1 MSRQPIILVVD
12 DQGFHRN
19 YVRDSLEC
27 LPVTIVEAE
36 DGQSAIQAASDHKP
50 ELILM
55 DRVMPGMD
63 GATAARNLRK
73 IPDLR
78 ATSIVAMSAN
88 ISVELLKDGTF
99 NGHVPKPID
108 AAGLRILVC
117 NKLGLAP
124 ALAQV
129 AV

>member
-1 MSRQPIILVVD
+1 MSRQPIVLVVD

-88 ISVELLKDGTF
+88 ISVDLLKDGTF

>member
-1 MSRQPIILVVD
+1 MSRLPVILVVD

-19 YVRDSLEC
+19 YVRSALES
-27 LPVTIVEAE
+27 LPVEIFEAE
-36 DGQSAIQAASDHKP
+36 DGQSAIQAASDHRP
-50 ELILM
+50 DLILM

-63 GATAARNLRK
+63 GASAARSIRR

-88 ISVELLKDGTF
+88 ISVDLLKDGTF
-99 NGHVPKPID
+99 NGHLPKPID
-108 AAGLRILVC
+108 ASGLRILVC
-117 NKLGLAP
+117 NKLGFAP
-124 ALAQV
+124 TLAQI

>member
-1 MSRQPIILVVD
+1 MTRQPIVLVVD

-19 YVRDSLEC
+19 YVRDSLAC

-63 GATAARNLRK
+63 GATAARHLRK

-124 ALAQV
+124 ALAQA

>member
-1 MSRQPIILVVD
+1 MPRQPLVLVVD

-19 YVRDSLEC
+19 YVSEVLSC
-27 LPVTIVEAE
+27 LPLTTVEAE
-36 DGQSAIQAASDHKP
+36 DGQSAIQAASDHGP
-50 ELILM
+50 DLILM

-63 GATAARNLRK
+63 GVAAARHLRK

-88 ISVELLKDGTF
+88 IDVALLKDGTF

-124 ALAQV
+124 NLAQV